1 MRGLYL
7 LLIVILLGSGGC
19 ERWKL
24 KQPAYLNLSWKF
36 HSTSSSQ
43 GNFVVNKGYFYSTQF
58 TVSGKR
64 AKGSDV
70 KITQNLSGEKIQFS
84 GQTDLGLSLDIP
96 MGDYIEFDISA
107 LIDNSNH
114 PCMRLEGTFYK
125 GGSVAVP
132 MIIEWSNYE
141 ELSFKIQNPFSLE
154 RKKNYKVFI
163 GFDAKKLFENVPSS
177 LWSQPF
183 FTMENGVPTLLINSP
198 NGPNGQLFSKI
209 TEQLPK
215 ALILTVE

>member
-7 LLIVILLGSGGC
+7 LLIVILIGSGGC

-24 KQPAYLNLSWKF
+24 KQPAYLSLNWKF
-36 HSTSSSQ
+36 HSTTSSQ
-43 GNFVVNKGYFYSTQF
+43 GNAIINKGYFYSTQF

-70 KITQNLSGEKIQFS
+70 KITQNLTGEKIQFS

-96 MGDYIEFDISA
+96 MGDYIEFDIST

-114 PCMRLEGTFYK
+114 PCIRLEGVFYK
-125 GGSVAVP
+125 GGIEPVP
-132 MIIEWSNYE
+132 MVIEWNNYE

-163 GFDAKKLFENVPSS
+163 GFDARKLFENIPSS
-177 LWSQPF
+177 LWNQANY
-183 FTMENGVPTLLINSP
+183 TMENGVPTLLIN
-198 NGPNGQLFSKI
+198 NGSGGNNQLFSKI
-209 TEQLPK
+209 TEQLPN

>member
-7 LLIVILLGSGGC
+7 LLIVILIGSGGC

-24 KQPAYLNLSWKF
+24 KQPAYLSLNWKF
-36 HSTSSSQ
+36 HSTTSSQ
-43 GNFVVNKGYFYSTQF
+43 GNAVINKGYFYSTQF

-70 KITQNLSGEKIQFS
+70 KITQNLTGEKIQFS
-84 GQTDLGLSLDIP
+84 GETDLGIALDIP
-96 MGDYIEFDISA
+96 MGDYIEFDIST

-114 PCMRLEGTFYK
+114 PCIRLEGTFYK
-125 GGSVAVP
+125 GQDPVP
-132 MIIEWSNYE
+132 MIIEWNNYE

-177 LWSQPF
+177 LWAQPY
-183 FTMENGVPTLLINSP
+183 FTMENGVPTLLINNP
-198 NGPNGQLFSKI
+198 NGPNGQLYSKI

-215 ALILTVE
+215 ALVLTVE